1 MSVVTA
7 LLRVRDLT
15 KTVGQG
21 PAARRVLDR
30 VELDVHAGELVA
42 VVGSSGAGKSTLL
55 HLAGGL
61 DRPDAGT
68 IEIAG
73 ERLDGRSERV
83 LAGLRARYVGFV
95 FQAFHLVPELSGE
108 ENVRLAARFGA
119 HAAQGP
125 ARAATLVDALGLRP
139 VARSVPSQLS
149 GGEQQRFAIARAL
162 VNDPALVLADE
173 PTGNL
178 DATSGAVVLA
188 LLREATRGGRAVLV
202 VTHDAAVTASAD
214 RVVTLSEGQL
224 LCGAR

>member
-1 MSVVTA
+1 MGVLTA
-7 LLRVRDLT
+7 LLRVRGLT

-21 PAARRVLDR
+21 RAARRVLDR
-30 VELDVHAGELVA
+30 VELNVHAGELVA

-73 ERLDGRSERV
+73 ERLDGRSERA

-119 HAAQGP
+119 HGAQAA
-125 ARAATLVDALGLRP
+125 AHAAALIDALGLRP

-178 DATSGAVVLA
+178 DAESGAVVLA
-188 LLREATRGGRAVLV
+188 LLREATRDGRAVLV
-202 VTHDAAVTASAD
+202 VTHDAAVTGSAD
-214 RVVTLSEGQL
+214 RVVTLSEGRL

>member
-1 MSVVTA
+1 VGVLTA
-7 LLRVRDLT
+7 LLRVRGLT

-21 PAARRVLDR
+21 RAARRVLDG
-30 VELDVHAGELVA
+30 VELDVQAGELVA

-68 IEIAG
+68 IELAG

-83 LAGLRARYVGFV
+83 LAGLRAQRVGFV

-108 ENVRLAARFGA
+108 ENVRLAARFGTHGA
-119 HAAQGP
+119 QAA
-125 ARAATLVDALGLRP
+125 ARAGALVDALGLRP
-139 VARSVPSQLS
+139 VARSLPSQLS

-178 DATSGAVVLA
+178 DAESGAVVLA
-188 LLREATRGGRAVLV
+188 LLRAATRDGRAVLV

-214 RVVTLSEGQL
+214 RILCLRDGRL
-224 LCGAR
+224 LCDAR

>member
-1 MSVVTA
+1 MGVLTA
-7 LLRVRDLT
+7 LLRVRGLT

-21 PAARRVLDR
+21 RAARRVLDR
-30 VELDVHAGELVA
+30 VELDVQAGELVA
-42 VVGSSGAGKSTLL
+42 VVGSSGSGKSTLL

-61 DRPDAGT
+61 DRADAGT
-68 IEIAG
+68 IELAG

-83 LAGLRARYVGFV
+83 LARLRARHVGFV

-119 HAAQGP
+119 HGAQAP
-125 ARAATLVDALGLRP
+125 ARVAALVDALGLRP
-139 VARSVPSQLS
+139 VARSVPAQLS

-178 DATSGAVVLA
+178 DAESGAVVLA
-188 LLREATRGGRAVLV
+188 LLRAATRDGRAVLV

-214 RVVTLSEGQL
+214 RVVTLRDGRL
-224 LCGAR
+224 LCGER

>member
-1 MSVVTA
+1 
-7 LLRVRDLT
+7 
-15 KTVGQG
+15 
-21 PAARRVLDR
+21 VLDG
-30 VELDVHAGELVA
+30 VELDVQAGELVA
-42 VVGSSGAGKSTLL
+42 IVGSSGSGKSTLL

-73 ERLDGRSERV
+73 ARLDGRSERV
-83 LAGLRARYVGFV
+83 LAGLRARHVGFV

-125 ARAATLVDALGLRP
+125 ARAAALVDALGLRP

-178 DATSGAVVLA
+178 DAESGAVVLA
-188 LLREATRGGRAVLV
+188 LLREATRDGRAVLV
-202 VTHDAAVTASAD
+202 VTHDAAVTGSAD
-214 RVVTLSEGQL
+214 RVVTLSEGRL

>member
-1 MSVVTA
+1 MAVLTA
-7 LLRVRDLT
+7 LLRVRGLT

-21 PAARRVLDR
+21 RAARRILDR

-42 VVGSSGAGKSTLL
+42 VVGSSGSGKSTLL

-83 LAGLRARYVGFV
+83 LAGLRARHVGFV

-108 ENVRLAARFGA
+108 ENVRLAGRFGA
-119 HAAQGP
+119 HAAQAP
-125 ARAATLVDALGLRP
+125 ARAAALVDALGLRP

-162 VNDPALVLADE
+162 VNHPALVLADE

-178 DATSGAVVLA
+178 DAESGAVVLA
-188 LLREATRGGRAVLV
+188 LLREATRVGRAVLV
-202 VTHDAAVTASAD
+202 VTHDAAVTGSAD
-214 RVVTLSEGQL
+214 RVVTLSEGRL

>member
-1 MSVVTA
+1 MGVLTA
-7 LLRVRDLT
+7 LLRVHGLT
-15 KTVGQG
+15 KTVGHG
-21 PAARRVLDR
+21 RAARRVLDG
-30 VELDVHAGELVA
+30 VELEVQAGELVA
-42 VVGSSGAGKSTLL
+42 VVGSSGSGKSTLL
-55 HLAGGL
+55 QLAGGL

-68 IEIAG
+68 IELAG

-83 LAGLRARYVGFV
+83 LAGLRARHVGFV

-119 HAAQGP
+119 HAAQAP
-125 ARAATLVDALGLRP
+125 ARAAALVDALGLRP

-178 DATSGAVVLA
+178 DAESGAVVLA
-188 LLREATRGGRAVLV
+188 LLREATRDGRAVLV
-202 VTHDAAVTASAD
+202 VTHDAAVTGSAD
-214 RVVTLSEGQL
+214 RVVTLREGQL